1 MVLAKKASG
10 GWLLVDP
17 ASGKERGVCTV
28 AEACGRLGLSRRQ
41 VYRHIASGTLES
53 PGKAFGEWLLNRTAV
68 ERLVSA
74 PSSAQPIP
82 ARMRTLFP
90 EYDIARL
97 NAGRDRSIV
106 VTRILD
112 RGTREDVRWLLRR
125 LPLPSVKDI
134 LVEDGARLLSERAL
148 RLWSLYFRVTPKP
161 LPEWRARGSL
171 WGGR

>member
-1 MVLAKKASG
+1 MVLARKASG

-41 VYRHIASGTLES
+41 LYRHIASGTLES
-53 PGKAFGEWLLNRTAV
+53 HGKAFGEWLLDRTAV
-68 ERLVSA
+68 ERLASA
-74 PSSAQPIP
+74 PSSTQPIP
-82 ARMRTLFP
+82 ARMRSLFP
-90 EYDIARL
+90 EYEISRL

-112 RGTREDVRWLLRR
+112 RGTREEVRWLLRR
-125 LPLPSVKDI
+125 LPLASVKDV
-134 LVEDGARLLSERAL
+134 LVKDGARLMSDRAL
-148 RLWSLYFRVTPKP
+148 RLWSLCFRVTPKP
-161 LPEWRARGSL
+161 LPGWRSMGGR